1 MNRRN
6 TIKNIGLLT
15 VGIYLLP
22 YTCQSSSEIVYSNF
36 PEIKTSEQAF
46 VGQICNII
54 LAEDSINFPTPEKRD
69 QFVLTMIND
78 CGSSKEISVLKE
90 GIKYFK
96 TNISS
101 DHKINFHDLIDE
113 EKNVFVETQFRS
125 KTVFSEFLNLLKKY
139 CVLHFETSENYLIQ
153 YLNFEFM
160 PGRYLGRVA
169 V

>member
-1 MNRRN
+1 
-6 TIKNIGLLT
+6 
-15 VGIYLLP
+15 
-22 YTCQSSSEIVYSNF
+22 
-36 PEIKTSEQAF
+36 
-46 VGQICNII
+46 
-54 LAEDSINFPTPEKRD
+54 
-69 QFVLTMIND
+69 MIND

>member
-15 VGIYLLP
+15 GGIYLFP
-22 YTCQSSSEIVYSNF
+22 YSCQSSSEIIYSNF
-36 PEIKTSEQAF
+36 PEIKRNEQAL

-54 LAEDSINFPTPEKRD
+54 LAEDPINFPTPEKRD

-78 CGSSKEISVLKE
+78 CGSSKEINVLKD
-90 GIKYFK
+90 GMKYFR
-96 TNISS
+96 TNLSS
-101 DHKINFHDLIDE
+101 DKKINFHDLKDE
-113 EKNVFVETQFRS
+113 EKNVFVRTQFGS

-139 CVLHFETSENYLIQ
+139 CVLHFETSENYLTQ